1 MISKKYIKKMEY
13 NCIEDIFNYI
23 NESEVNGNFIQV
35 KEMINKLSFNQFKQ
49 FMNYM
54 EELGYNKKWMKFRGY
69 E

>member
-1 MISKKYIKKMEY
+1 MEY